1 MITKQPEA
9 AVPHDPD
16 ALLEHLFIEEYLR
29 SLGYDPHCLNELPEK
44 VVYALRA
51 AASTYASDRL
61 AEIEARAGF
70 VEGTL
75 GVTLAQ

>member
-1 MITKQPEA
+1 MIAKQPETA
-9 AVPHDPD
+9 TLHDPD

-29 SLGYDPHCLNELPEK
+29 SLGYDPHCLHELPDE
-44 VVYALRA
+44 VVYDLRA

-70 VEGTL
+70 VKETL
-75 GVTLAQ
+75 GVNLGQ